1 MAGSFEYSV
10 QSKTG
15 KYNLGNH
22 HSGST
27 AYKFHDFVHKHRS
40 IPGRPSFIK
49 LLFINIMIKDQGLFV
64 PYNVSIIFVIVDF
77 KRVELYEG
85 SIFYLYVLRLF

>member
-1 MAGSFEYSV
+1 
-10 QSKTG
+10 
-15 KYNLGNH
+15 
-22 HSGST
+22 
-27 AYKFHDFVHKHRS
+27 
-40 IPGRPSFIK
+40 
-49 LLFINIMIKDQGLFV
+49 MIKDQGLFV

>member
-1 MAGSFEYSV
+1 MISCI
-10 QSKTG
+10 
-15 KYNLGNH
+15 NI
-22 HSGST
+22 
-27 AYKFHDFVHKHRS
+27 D
-40 IPGRPSFIK
+40 PRPPVLIK